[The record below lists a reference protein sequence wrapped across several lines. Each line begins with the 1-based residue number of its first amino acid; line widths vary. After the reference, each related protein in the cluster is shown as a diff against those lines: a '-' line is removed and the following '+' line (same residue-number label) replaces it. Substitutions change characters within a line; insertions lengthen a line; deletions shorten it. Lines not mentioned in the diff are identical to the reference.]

1 MAPTMKSITDK
12 GALSLQAELGTT
24 CGLVSPWVWLVGG
37 IVTVVSDGGAGGS
50 GVIGGSGGMAGETAT
65 GPGAGS

>member
-1 MAPTMKSITDK
+1 MAPMMKSIMDT
-12 GALSLQAELGTT
+12 GALFLQAELGTT
-24 CGLVSPWVWLVGG
+24 CGLVCPWVWLAGG
-37 IVTVVSDGGAGGS
+37 IVRVVSDGGSGDS